1 MVTRAPHHPDP
12 ETPLPGQE
20 SVWDYPRPAIAE
32 PTPRH
37 IRIVHQGIVLADS
50 HNAWR
55 TLETSHPPTYYIPQS
70 DIAMAH
76 LLPNPARSICEWKG
90 QAVYWDVVIGD
101 EQVAGAGWSYPAPTP
116 AFAGIKGHI
125 AFYAAPFDTVLV
137 DGEPVTTQPGGF
149 YGGWITS
156 HEAGP
161 FKGIPGS
168 RFW

>member
-1 MVTRAPHHPDP
+1 MTCAPYHPEPDP
-12 ETPLPGQE
+12 ITPGQE

-32 PTPRH
+32 PTARH
-37 IRIVHQGIVLADS
+37 IRIIHKGMVLADS
-50 HNAWR
+50 HKAWR

-76 LLPNPARSICEWKG
+76 LVRNPARSICEWKG
-90 QAVYWDVVIGD
+90 QAVYWDVVIAD
-101 EQVAGAGWSYPAPTP
+101 DRIASAGWSYPEPTTP
-116 AFAGIKGHI
+116 FAGIKDHI
-125 AFYAAPFDTVLV
+125 AFYAAPFDRAEV
-137 DGEPVTTQPGGF
+137 DGEQVTPQPGGF
-149 YGGWITS
+149 YGGWITT